1 MATINYLGSLRYGPS
16 GKRRKD
22 HALKKIKRKVSSA
35 YFEPYKPSSSA
46 KARID
51 AMNEHTEKYPS
62 YVPKTNVVDK
72 GTKEDNSYKQ
82 EISKGYTIAP
92 AYNKGAYQVIGKN
105 NIKDIGR

>member
-1 MATINYLGSLRYGPS
+1 MGTINLLGSLRYGPS
-16 GKRRKD
+16 GKRRKN
-22 HALKKIKRKVSSA
+22 HSLKKTKRKVSA
-35 YFEPYKPSSSA
+35 VHFEPLKISSSA

-51 AMNEHTEKYPS
+51 AMNEHTKKYPS
-62 YVPKTNVVDK
+62 YVPKTNVDK
-72 GTKEDNSYKQ
+72 GTKEDTSYKQ